1 MKIPVFK
8 LPKVSLFHAAWQCR
22 TEVLRERISEGEDVN
37 MRGAEQRTP
46 LVALALVGA
55 GTDEQKVETAT
66 ILLDAGAE
74 IDLVDEH
81 GHTALMYA
89 AAAPDPGLVRLLI
102 ERGADV
108 NRAAPFGRVPLDFAE
123 ERRSAAENK
132 QILLDAGARP
142 SAPEDPL
149 LSAVR
154 AGHQDS
160 VRDLIA
166 EGRSPNPADQQG
178 RSALMHA
185 AEKPD
190 EAMVRILVDAG
201 VDLEHSDARK
211 HGALHAAA
219 RGGDAA
225 IVRLLVERGASVEG
239 VAPKG
244 AGVATPLIS
253 AASAGRLEAVRALI
267 EAGAD
272 LKAKAG
278 GDVTALKAAR
288 AAGERK
294 VAALIKEALAGGAA
308 QASSTPR
315 EVSNDVFDGEA
326 ERLSALFEKKG
337 VAWKRRNSVTVFRP
351 TSKRLLALADERF
364 GAETAPEGR
373 DKDEFR
379 EDRLDR
385 IVEALQDEVREK
397 GLQLIEHSADRK
409 SPLLLFPTADP
420 YAVLQAC
427 GTNGDNYGHDT
438 DDVCDWLRELEKTA
452 PFVLTGCGHDFAAGS
467 FRPPRAETGDLAR
480 RVVEFAPDVIDG
492 EALESADELAAEMAR
507 EQEFFLWWD

>member
-1 MKIPVFK
+1 MKVPVFQ

-22 TEVLRERISEGEDVN
+22 TEVLRERIGEGEDVN
-37 MRGAEQRTP
+37 VRGAEQRTP

-55 GTDEQKVETAT
+55 GTDDQKVEIAT

-74 IDLVDEH
+74 IDLTDEH

-149 LSAVR
+149 LCAVR
-154 AGHQDS
+154 AGDHEE
-160 VRDLIA
+160 VEKLLA
-166 EGRSPNPADQQG
+166 EGRSPNPTDKQG
-178 RSALMHA
+178 RFALMHA

-190 EAMVRILVDAG
+190 EAMVRLLLDAG
-201 VDLEHSDARK
+201 ADPERMDGRK
-211 HGALHAAA
+211 HGVLHAAA

-225 IVRLLVERGASVEG
+225 IVRLLVERGASVDG
-239 VAPKG
+239 VAPKR
-244 AGVATPLIS
+244 AAVATPLMS
-253 AASAGRLEAVRALI
+253 AASAGQMDAVRALM

-272 LKAKAG
+272 LRAKAG

-294 VAALIKEALAGGAA
+294 IAALIKEALAGGDA
-308 QASSTPR
+308 QAPSTSR
-315 EVSNDVFDGEA
+315 KVSDDVFSAEA
-326 ERLSALFEKKG
+326 DRLGALLEKNG
-337 VAWKRRNSVTVFRP
+337 VAWKRRKGVTAFRP

-364 GAETAPEGR
+364 GAEKAPAGG

-379 EDRLDR
+379 QDRLDR

-397 GLQLIEHSADRK
+397 GLQLIENSVDRK
-409 SPLLLFPTADP
+409 SPLLLFPSADP

-438 DDVCDWLRELEKTA
+438 DDVCDWLRELAKNA
-452 PFVLTGCGHDFAAGS
+452 PFVLTGCGHDFVAGS
-467 FRPPRAETGDLAR
+467 FRPPLAETADVAQQ
-480 RVVEFAPDVIDG
+480 VVEFAPDVIDG
-492 EALESADELAAEMAR
+492 DALESADELAAEMLK